1 MGSRRTIEEFAA
13 QDAQLVELQTTARR
27 LATQLATEK
36 ARTGAL
42 VDVVYRAAKD
52 AAVAQGRPKIPT
64 VKRDRR
70 TTHAEVALVHATDWQ
85 VGKVSDTYDLDIA
98 AERMRLLAEK
108 VIAIADIQR
117 SAHPVR
123 ECAVLLGGDMVEG
136 IDIFPGQAWEIG
148 AHLYGQL
155 FAVASIIEELVGT
168 LLGAFEKVTVWDIH
182 GNHGRIGRRGVN
194 PRNDN
199 VDRIAYAIARD
210 RLAREKRLTWHH
222 ADSWYQIAEIGAY
235 KALLI
240 HGDQI
245 RSFGG
250 NLPAYGILRKV
261 NAWAAGVLPEFRDAY
276 VGHFHTHQTLAGAD
290 GRAVFM
296 SGSPESGNEYARE
309 FVAATGT
316 PSQRL
321 HFVDPRKGRVTSEW
335 RLDLA

>member
-1 MGSRRTIEEFAA
+1 MASRPSLEDFAA
-13 QDAQLVELQTTARR
+13 QQAQVDELQQVTRRLSAQLVREKVRTA
-27 LATQLATEK
+27 
-36 ARTGAL
+36 AL
-42 VDVVYRAAKD
+42 VDVVYQAAKD
-52 AAVAQGRPKIPT
+52 AAVAQGRPKIPV

-70 TTHAEVALVHATDWQ
+70 TTHAEVALLHATDWQ
-85 VGKVSDTYDLDIA
+85 VGKVSESYDLEIA
-98 AERMRLLAEK
+98 AERIAVLAEK
-108 VIAIADIQR
+108 TIQITEIQR

-123 ECAVLLGGDMVEG
+123 ECAVFLGGDMVEG

-148 AHLYGQL
+148 AHLYEQL
-155 FAVASIIEELVGT
+155 FTVAGIIEQLVGT
-168 LLGAFEKVTVWDIH
+168 LLGSFEKVTVWDIH

-199 VDRIAYAIARD
+199 IDRIAYGIARD
-210 RLAREKRLTWHH
+210 RLSREKRLTWHH
-222 ADSWYQIAEIGAY
+222 ADTWYQIAEIGAY

-245 RSFGG
+245 KSFGG

-290 GRAVFM
+290 GRAAYM
-296 SGSPESGNEYARE
+296 SGSPESGNEFARE